1 MSDVLA
7 AVCQPTEYM
16 LENISD
22 PNHDE
27 YLYENTRNRERRIAG
42 RKGKA
47 YLCGY
52 VDKGGCP
59 HGTILRLKNAAIGG
73 HSPSGDAVYTC
84 SGGDDNYYWKVAIIE
99 DDCLM
104 SDTIQAEY
112 NQDMRLYKLGDRY
125 CKKMSSIQGEIFL
138 NDARKFSESLNR
150 KLQYQDIQL
159 DIDLSGFSSNMTGNQ
174 LFQRINLEIQNQNFT
189 QEQVDFIKQQIKDAL
204 DEANVRIDDLDTQIA
219 GLNWKIV
226 QLNAQVVYTKL
237 MAQANQTR
245 ISGLESQLRD
255 MQAKIDNSMTAE
267 QVMEMIVNQLDVRQF
282 NETEIAT
289 IQQMLQSV
297 ANQLGFV
304 DAQILSSINGL
315 SERVDNLEDA
325 TQRLQEEDLKLKRYI
340 NELKTL
346 TGEHSSEL
354 SSIWNR
360 LNNITSSEEFVREVS
375 EIIKSSYAT
384 DEFKVAVAELINENA
399 DLKTQFENMNI
410 DINMLKSNVADL
422 NQWTDDYE
430 KVIDYLV
437 KNDSYQNNDIGKIW
451 VELWKVKDKIKTE
464 QEFIRDVEF
473 LISQANLS
481 DAGVQQVK
489 DEIKRALGEL
499 DYVSSYAL
507 ESLED
512 RILEIKIRQNWTESE
527 LLALRQDFGDLVG
540 RIATMNKNLDN
551 VTGIVNWLMEMQ
563 GDTDKDLKKVWER
576 LNGMKNEILTSEDFV
591 NAVENI
597 LSQEK
602 LNPMQIAEVEKL
614 INQAIS
620 ENGLVGSVQWKQV
633 TDRLQDLEIRV
644 GFVEAKVDD
653 LELKT
658 NGMISEIS
666 ALRGLSAEQQSVLE
680 ELKGMIGNY
689 QTPEQVIEWILQNQN
704 IFSEYQLGQID
715 AIVKKY
721 VNEKFDLI
729 EQRLD
734 KKDKQDK
741 AEKNIISAMSVLNAF
756 AAGQDASVW
765 RNADGKFNTARL
777 ASDATAGVILG
788 TAGGLISNK
797 LIKKNQVK
805 KGFEGIGCYV
815 GGQAVAEFGDEFT
828 VGIM

>member
-7 AVCQPTEYM
+7 AVCRPTEYM
-16 LENISD
+16 LENISG

-27 YLYENTRNRERRIAG
+27 YLYENTKHRERRMDG
-42 RKGKA
+42 KKGEA

-59 HGTILRLKNAAIGG
+59 HGTILRMKNAAIGG
-73 HSPSGDAVYTC
+73 HHPGGDAVYTC

-138 NDARKFSESLNR
+138 DNARKFSESLNR
-150 KLQYQDIQL
+150 KLQDQDIQL

-204 DEANVRIDDLDTQIA
+204 DEANIRIDDLDTQIA

-245 ISGLESQLRD
+245 ISGLESQLRG
-255 MQAKIDNSMTAE
+255 MQDKIDNSMTAE
-267 QVMEMIVNQLDVRQF
+267 QVMEMIVNQLNVRQF
-282 NETEIAT
+282 SETEIAT

-304 DAQILSSINGL
+304 DAQILSSINRL

-325 TQRLQEEDLKLKRYI
+325 TQKLQEEDLKLKRYI
-340 NELKTL
+340 TELKTL

-399 DLKTQFENMNI
+399 DLKIQFENMNI
-410 DINMLKSNVADL
+410 DMNMLKSNVEDL

-451 VELWKVKDKIKTE
+451 AELWKVKDKIKTE

-512 RILEIKIRQNWTESE
+512 RILEIKIRQNWTEAE
-527 LLALRQDFGDLVG
+527 LLALRRDFGDLEG
-540 RIATMNKNLDN
+540 RFAAMNKNLDN

-576 LNGMKNEILTSEDFV
+576 LNGMKNEILTSGDFV

-597 LSQEK
+597 LSQEN
-602 LNPMQIAEVEKL
+602 LNPMQIKEVKKL

-644 GFVEAKVDD
+644 GFVENRVDD

-666 ALRGLSAEQQSVLE
+666 ALRGLSAEQKSVLE
-680 ELKGMIGNY
+680 ELKGKIRNY

-721 VNEKFDLI
+721 VDEKFDLI

-777 ASDATAGVILG
+777 VSDATAGVILG